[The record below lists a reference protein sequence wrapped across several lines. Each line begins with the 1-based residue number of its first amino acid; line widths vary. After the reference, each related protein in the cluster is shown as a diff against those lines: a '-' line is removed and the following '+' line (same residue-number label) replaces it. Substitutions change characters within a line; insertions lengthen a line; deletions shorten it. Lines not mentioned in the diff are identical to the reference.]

1 MTRFHFSVVIVP
13 QRDADA
19 HWHQMRSTA
28 TSIMTSLSGALI
40 VDHGEVT
47 STEFRCVRLLQWMRE
62 TECIDL
68 HASFKNFPH
77 GWIGRKVATVQHL
90 RARKMRYQ
98 TDIGNGGRIAAAK
111 PSCSRI
117 I

>member
-1 MTRFHFSVVIVP
+1 
-13 QRDADA
+13 
-19 HWHQMRSTA
+19 
-28 TSIMTSLSGALI
+28 MTSLSGALI